1 MNANN
6 ATSIKLDVYQLVTD
20 QIIALLEKGT
30 VPWKQPWTD
39 AGIPCNLLSKR
50 AYRGINLWLLLS
62 LGFEKNLFLT
72 WEQIK
77 NLGGSVNKG
86 EKGQIVIFWKTSKK
100 ENGEE
105 QPEENKEQQTKT
117 KSLLRYYKVFNVAQ
131 CNNLPESIYPPAEI
145 KDHSPI
151 ITCENIVSG
160 MTDCPAIKHKEPLAY
175 YHIEK
180 DFINMPKR
188 NSFSSIESYYATL
201 FHELVHSTGHEK
213 RLNRATLTEMAEFG
227 SDAYS
232 QEELIAELGSCFLVN
247 HAGILPTVI
256 ENSAA
261 YIGGWLEKFKNDKRF
276 VVQAAGQAQKAADAI
291 LENPTFDIQ

>member
-1 MNANN
+1 MNVNN

-30 VPWKQPWTD
+30 IPWKQPWTD
-39 AGIPCNLLSKR
+39 AGIPRNLLSKR

-72 WEQIK
+72 WDQIK
-77 NLGGSVNKG
+77 SLGGSVNKG
-86 EKGQIVIFWKTSKK
+86 ETGQVVVFWKSLKREAAQGPTDEAEPTTKK
-100 ENGEE
+100 
-105 QPEENKEQQTKT
+105 P
-117 KSLLRYYKVFNVAQ
+117 LLRYYKVFNVAQ
-131 CNNLPESIYPPAEI
+131 CNNLPESLFPPSETVE
-145 KDHSPI
+145 HSPI
-151 ITCENIVSG
+151 EACEKIVSG
-160 MTDCPAIKHKEPLAY
+160 MPDCPAIKHKEHQAC

-180 DFINMPKR
+180 DYINMPKR
-188 NSFSSIESYYATL
+188 NTFSSIESYYATL

-213 RLNRATLTEMAEFG
+213 RLNRSTIAEMAEFG

-276 VVQAAGQAQKAADAI
+276 VVQASGQAQRTVDCI
-291 LENPTFDIQ
+291 LNNPVE